1 MIYLKGHLAR
11 PLDAVLS
18 APSRLAV
25 LRALVRARTPLSGRA
40 LARAA
45 GINHQ
50 GAAVALAALAK
61 LGLVER
67 RPAGRSD
74 QWRLD
79 RRRWI
84 MSELI
89 LPLFEREAEHADAVA
104 AAIRKALRGKAAAVL
119 IGGAAAK
126 GRLEPGRPVE
136 LVVVEGAIGRRPLS
150 EALHALTT
158 LMRII
163 GRWLWMSAFCPG
175 ARPCARS
182 PSRTF
187 GSCSLSR
194 ARRPTS
200 RRARPPSGRR
210 AGPGTRGTG
219 PHRRRARRRSGR
231 PEPRSGGRTAGAR

>member
-18 APSRLAV
+18 APSRLSV
-25 LRALVRARTPLSGRA
+25 LRALFRAKSPLSGRA

-50 GAAVALAALAK
+50 GAAVALAALAR

-84 MSELI
+84 VSELL
-89 LPLFEREAEHADAVA
+89 LPLFEREAEHADGVA
-104 AAIRKALRGKAAAVL
+104 GAIKKGLRGKAAAVL
-119 IGGAAAK
+119 LGGAAAK

-136 LVVVEGAIGRRPLS
+136 LIVVEGASGRRPLS
-150 EALHALTT
+150 EALRGLAALMKEQWSVG
-158 LMRII
+158 LEVRLLP
-163 GRWLWMSAFCPG
+163 RREAARVAAVEDLWELLPVEG
-175 ARPCARS
+175 
-182 PSRTF
+182 
-187 GSCSLSR
+187 
-194 ARRPTS
+194 
-200 RRARPPSGRR
+200 PPSYF
-210 AGPGTRGTG
+210 AEGTTDQR
-219 PHRRRARRRSGR
+219 
-231 PEPRSGGRTAGAR
+231 